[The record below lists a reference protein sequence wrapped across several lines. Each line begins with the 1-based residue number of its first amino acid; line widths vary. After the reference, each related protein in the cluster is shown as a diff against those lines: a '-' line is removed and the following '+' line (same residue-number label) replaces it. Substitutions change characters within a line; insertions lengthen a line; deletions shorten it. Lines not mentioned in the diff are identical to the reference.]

1 MTIDDL
7 PITVALA
14 WLLIGMAFAAFHD
27 RRQMRQ
33 DVPYPNYPSGIPLR
47 ELRLSTSTVIAL
59 FWPFILATAMRRIV
73 SHRRDK
79 TPDRMH
85 DKT

>member
-33 DVPYPNYPSGIPLR
+33 DVPYPDYPSGIPLR

-59 FWPFILATAMRRIV
+59 FWPFILATALRRIV
-73 SHRRDK
+73 ARRRDK
-79 TPDRMH
+79 TRAEVM